1 MKKWAREERERKEIQ
16 ANSLEAYKCWY
27 QRPTTLYQ
35 FHVLNILR
43 KIIKYSLLRYLF
55 HIFPFYRVSWLFN
68 YKLCLTIQR
77 SRLTNFGT
85 EKKDTESFSAMKY
98 NIDKYYL
105 QVFLF
110 LFINT
115 QTPSQ
120 QKKNIV
126 LFISLFTIKLW
137 LQLDFPSNTHT
148 HLTL

>member
-1 MKKWAREERERKEIQ
+1 
-16 ANSLEAYKCWY
+16 
-27 QRPTTLYQ
+27 
-35 FHVLNILR
+35 
-43 KIIKYSLLRYLF
+43 
-55 HIFPFYRVSWLFN
+55 
-68 YKLCLTIQR
+68 
-77 SRLTNFGT
+77 
-85 EKKDTESFSAMKY
+85 MKY

>member
-27 QRPTTLYQ
+27 QRSITLCQ
-35 FHVLNILR
+35 FHVLNILK

-68 YKLCLTIQR
+68 YKLYLMIQR

-98 NIDKYYL
+98 NKYYL